1 MNKDSKTVDGF
12 GDEWSRFDQS
22 ELSDDDRSKLFD
34 SYFSIFPWDK
44 LDSDSIGFDMGCG
57 SGRWAKLVAPKVK
70 TLYCIDPSDAINIA
84 KLNLSA
90 NKNCIFLNEEVSNNS
105 LEDCSMDF
113 GYSLGVL
120 HHIPNTSKGI
130 SDCVKKLKVGAPFL
144 LYLYYKFDDKGK
156 LFKFIWNVSN
166 VLRMIISKLPFP
178 LRYFVSQI
186 IALIVYLP
194 LARSSLILERIGF
207 SKMLLER
214 IPLSFYR
221 DKSFYTM
228 RTDSLD
234 RFGTRLEKRFTK
246 DAILEMM
253 SDAGLQNINFSKNQ
267 PYWVAVGY
275 KK

>member
-22 ELSDDDRSKLFD
+22 ELSDEERSELFGL
-34 SYFSIFPWDK
+34 YFSIFPWDK

-57 SGRWAKLVAPKVK
+57 SGRWAKLVAPKVG

-156 LFKFIWNVSN
+156 LFKFIWSVSN

-207 SKMLLER
+207 SKRLLER

-246 DAILEMM
+246 NAILEMM
-253 SDAGLQNINFSKNQ
+253 GDAGLQNINFSKNQ
-267 PYWVAVGY
+267 PHWVAVGY

>member
-22 ELSDDDRSKLFD
+22 ELSDDERSELFD
-34 SYFSIFPWDK
+34 LYFSIFPWDK

-84 KLNLSA
+84 KLNLLA

-166 VLRMIISKLPFP
+166 FLRIIISKLPFP

-207 SKMLLER
+207 SKRLLEK

-267 PYWVAVGY
+267 PHWVAVGY

>member
-22 ELSDDDRSKLFD
+22 ELSDDERSELFD
-34 SYFSIFPWDK
+34 LYFSIFPWDK

-267 PYWVAVGY
+267 PHWVAVGY

>member
-22 ELSDDDRSKLFD
+22 ELSDDERSELFD
-34 SYFSIFPWDK
+34 LYFSIFPWDK

-84 KLNLSA
+84 KLNLLA

-166 VLRMIISKLPFP
+166 FLRIIISKLPFP

-207 SKMLLER
+207 SKRLLEK

-253 SDAGLQNINFSKNQ
+253 SDAGLQNINFLKNQ
-267 PYWVAVGY
+267 PHWVAVGY